1 MTEDRMQLSELL
13 EKAVSYFNR
22 WNNPLVKTTPEPDRF
37 DLATCRIPFG
47 VTGGGKERDGKRLHS
62 VAPVLLA
69 FDAVPERVQLI
80 QEGAFDFGLRRA
92 CQEFC
97 V

>member
-13 EKAVSYFNR
+13 EKAVSCFNR

-47 VTGGGKERDGKRLHS
+47 VTGGGNQCDGKRLHS
-62 VAPVLLA
+62 VAPRHGRRRL
-69 FDAVPERVQLI
+69 DSSTER
-80 QEGAFDFGLRRA
+80 
-92 CQEFC
+92 
-97 V
+97 